1 VATITIPDLD
11 DRVVDKI
18 KDLAEEHNHSV
29 ESEIKDVLQ
38 QAVEALVHDR
48 SLVEIADAI
57 AALTPKDLPQTDAA
71 ILLRE
76 DRAR

>member
-29 ESEIKDVLQ
+29 ESEIKDILQ
-38 QAVEALVHDR
+38 QAAEALVHDR

-57 AALTPKDLPQTDAA
+57 AALTPKDLPQTDSA